1 MNTDTPLLETKSLSK
16 TFDAGEDSIQPLQSI
31 DFVATS
37 GNFIAIMGPSG
48 SGKTTLLNLMAGLDK
63 PTNGKGL
70 FEGKD
75 VVILIEAKNMKMNNI
90 IIRQLYYPYRKW
102 KIDTGKKVIPLF
114 FEKRGLD
121 YMMWMYEFTDE
132 LDYNSIKLVRSAKYR
147 IV

>member
-1 MNTDTPLLETKSLSK
+1 MQHLDYAHAIGLIEHFVNEGELFLTIRGRKYTPEFQFNVGNNSITQKGVQ
-16 TFDAGEDSIQPLQSI
+16 TEVDAG
-31 DFVATS
+31 
-37 GNFIAIMGPSG
+37 
-48 SGKTTLLNLMAGLDK
+48 
-63 PTNGKGL
+63 

-75 VVILIEAKNMKMNNI
+75 VVVLIEAKNMKMNNI

-102 KIDTGKKVIPLF
+102 KIDTGKRTIPLF

-132 LDYNSIKLVRSAKYR
+132 LDYNSIKLVKSAKYR